1 MRFGHSNTPP
11 FAAWVAG
18 LRGQATMIIR
28 IFLCLIYAIISCRSD
43 ILATPPFW
51 AASGARRSILSTM
64 TYLLGPIAHLL
75 RTASV
80 RPTVET
86 FGSAYG
92 RDRTSWVARPCLRLP
107 FTGRATV
114 LPEVRR
120 RTTFHLNRPL
130 AEAAPW
136 GCPAELLWA
145 AQPSPM
151 SALCPRCGV
160 F

>member
-11 FAAWVAG
+11 SRLWVAG

-28 IFLCLIYAIISCRSD
+28 IFLCLLYAIISCRSD
-43 ILATPPFW
+43 SRATPPFW
-51 AASGARRSILSTM
+51 VASGARRSILSTM
-64 TYLLGPIAHLL
+64 TYLLGPNAHIL

-80 RPTVET
+80 RPTA

-107 FTGRATV
+107 FTGRTAV

-136 GCPAELLWA
+136 GCPAELSWVS
-145 AQPSPM
+145 QPSPM
-151 SALCPRCGV
+151 SALCPRCGG